1 MPLNGHFFMAS
12 TRGLE
17 PPTHSLGNCCS
28 ILMSYVDTIE
38 IIIIKNRFMQLFIL
52 HLLSTRGFYSI
63 HMKNHG
69 ENGGGKQHNWYRAKL
84 L

>member
-1 MPLNGHFFMAS
+1 
-12 TRGLE
+12 
-17 PPTHSLGNCCS
+17 
-28 ILMSYVDTIE
+28 
-38 IIIIKNRFMQLFIL
+38 MQLFIL

-69 ENGGGKQHNWYRAKL
+69 ENGGGKQHNWYHAKL

>member
-1 MPLNGHFFMAS
+1 MGIFYGVDER
-12 TRGLE
+12 TRTSHPQFRKLLLYPDE
-17 PPTHSLGNCCS
+17 LRRHK
-28 ILMSYVDTIE
+28 E

-69 ENGGGKQHNWYRAKL
+69 ENGGGKQHNWYRASQE
-84 L
+84 